1 MITAVCSA
9 LISAAKK
16 KRKNIIII
24 PQIRVV
30 PSSEPVMICRL
41 FERKLKSQATH
52 CVWEDK

>member
-24 PQIRVV
+24 PQIRVA